1 MAGHT
6 PTLTVDTPGTDPQ
19 GVALVLHGGQ
29 QRSGDPVHPWN
40 LAALR
45 MVPFA
50 RRIAEEGQGRIA
62 VARLRYAVRGWN
74 QPDRA
79 PVRDAEWALG
89 ELTGQFPGLPVALVG
104 HSMGGRTA
112 IYIAGHQAVT
122 TVVAL
127 APWIDPGDPSR
138 QLQGRS
144 VLLVHGTA
152 DRMTSPRATV
162 GFANRLKAE
171 GVDVT
176 LVQRLG
182 ERHAMLRNADAW
194 HDLAADFTRTRLL
207 DGSPELPD
215 AATPTASEANAPEAS
230 APEASAPEA
239 SAPAGSAPQDD
250 SAEDAAS

>member
-1 MAGHT
+1 MAGRT
-6 PTLTVDTPGTDPQ
+6 PTLTVDTPGKDPQ

-29 QRSGDPVHPWN
+29 QHSSDPVHPWN

-79 PVRDAEWALG
+79 PVRDAEWALT
-89 ELTGQFPGLPVALVG
+89 ELTGRFPGLPIALVG
-104 HSMGGRTA
+104 HSMGGRAA
-112 IYIAGHQAVT
+112 IYIAGHRAVT

-127 APWIDPGDPSR
+127 APWIDRGDPSR

-152 DRMTSPRATV
+152 DRMTSHRATV

-176 LVQRLG
+176 LVERLG

-194 HDLAADFTRTRLL
+194 HDLAAEFTRTRLL
-207 DGSPELPD
+207 DGNPELPD
-215 AATPTASEANAPEAS
+215 PAILPAPEAS
-230 APEASAPEA
+230 APR
-239 SAPAGSAPQDD
+239 DD
-250 SAEDAAS
+250 GAEDAAS